1 MAKRLI
7 VGTKRRDKEF
17 LWLQAIHIIDDMRDS
32 GEKNIHKIL
41 RKLNTD
47 FFIKKRKTI
56 KK

>member
-7 VGTKRRDKEF
+7 VGTKRSDKEF
-17 LWLQAIHIIDDMRDS
+17 LWLLAIHIVDDMRES

-47 FFIKKRKTI
+47 FFIKKRKI
-56 KK
+56 K